1 MKISL
6 FWRFVAVLLLV
17 SLGPLIGITTWV
29 GQVSEQAL
37 LSSAKANL
45 TLELD
50 KATREI
56 AGFVKEE
63 EEVLRTLA
71 DNPSIISMDAVQQ
84 KPILEAAAKTHPEL
98 MVVQTSGLDG
108 MNIAKHDAT
117 ALNNIS
123 DRLWFQDIMKGK
135 PLAYQTLI
143 SKTTGKPGLVIAV
156 PIRDGS
162 TLKGVISATIDLQTV
177 SQTINGIKVGSTG
190 FAWLVD
196 TDNKVMAH
204 PDQSLAEKQ
213 ASMAEHEAVQ
223 RARSGATDVDTLSED
238 GRTWLTVQRS
248 LPQGWAL
255 IVQMDE
261 AEARAAVEAVN
272 SQSRT
277 TLIVAAA
284 IVLVV
289 ALATSLSIIRP
300 IRHMSRYVDQLAGG
314 DFTQP
319 LKMKRRDELGA
330 MAASLNHL
338 QENLRGTV
346 ASVKQAVADV
356 GAAGGAVTGSARG
369 AASARQKIS
378 AAFADTLTTVQTAT
392 EHQQAQL
399 DSAKDTVAEL
409 VAAVDQIAST
419 AAHQAAEV
427 SQAGQVVAEITAEAD
442 RVAGG
447 IERLSGAVSQ
457 IATMG
462 TAGQKTLET
471 ALVGIR
477 SVSES
482 AGAAVEKTRD
492 LGQRSEAIGTI
503 LTEISAIAAQTNLL
517 ALNAAI
523 EAARA
528 GEAGKGFAVV
538 AEEVR
543 KLADRS
549 VQSAQKINTILA
561 ALQDGVREVSKA
573 MENGA
578 VMAQSG
584 AAQAGEAGEAL
595 AAVLEAVTASA
606 KEAAAIEAAAL
617 ALRSGHDSLGRTFQ
631 ALAAAAEEN
640 SASAE
645 EMAAGGETVRSAIR
659 DLDSLAMQNFSA
671 IQAVGGEL
679 ETIAGAVSDI
689 SKSVERLSAVSE
701 ALDKSVAGLKA

>member
-1 MKISL
+1 MKFSL
-6 FWRFVAVLLLV
+6 FWRLVAFMLLV
-17 SLGPLIGITTWV
+17 SLGPLVGITTLV
-29 GQVSEQAL
+29 GQVTEAAL
-37 LSSAKANL
+37 LTSAKENL

-50 KATREI
+50 KVSREI
-56 AGFVKEE
+56 SGFVREQ

-71 DNPSIISMDAVQQ
+71 TNPDIVNMDPVQQ
-84 KPILEAAAKTHPEL
+84 KPVLEALAKTHPEL
-98 MVVQTSGLDG
+98 MVVQTMGLDG
-108 MNIAKHDAT
+108 MNIAKHDAS
-117 ALNNIS
+117 ALNNLS
-123 DRLWFQDIMKGK
+123 DRWWFQAVLKGE
-135 PLAYQTLI
+135 AFGYQNLI
-143 SKTTGKPGLVIAV
+143 SKTTGKPGLAIGA
-156 PIRDGS
+156 PIKDGG
-162 TLKGVISATIDLQTV
+162 TLKGVLNITIDLEHVSKTV
-177 SQTINGIKVGSTG
+177 NEAKIGSTG

-204 PDQSLAEKQ
+204 PDKALADKQASLAE
-213 ASMAEHEAVQ
+213 HPAVQ
-223 RARSGATDVDTLSED
+223 RVRSGVTDVDTMVEN
-238 GRTWLTVQRS
+238 GKTWLTLQRV

-255 IVQMDE
+255 VVQMDE
-261 AEARAAVEAVN
+261 SEALAAVQDVN
-272 SQSRT
+272 SRSRMI
-277 TLIVAAA
+277 LIAAAA
-284 IVLVV
+284 IVTVV